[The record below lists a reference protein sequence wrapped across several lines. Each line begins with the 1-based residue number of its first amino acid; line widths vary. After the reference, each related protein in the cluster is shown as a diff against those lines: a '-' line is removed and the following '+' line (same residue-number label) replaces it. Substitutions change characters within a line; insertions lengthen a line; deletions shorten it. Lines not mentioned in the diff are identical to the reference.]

1 MTDTRQPRATRE
13 TRNRVTPPYNMTG
26 SIAPGE
32 DEQKVVTLLGDKTE
46 CLELPLYNRY
56 DVPSLLEGYNPAMEK
71 LDAWACEKNA
81 KDEEQDKR
89 LDAVEAKN
97 KEQDTR
103 LDAIEEKDREQ
114 DGRLDAIEEKNT
126 EQDSRLDAIEAEQTE
141 QNDRLDAIEEKNTQQ
156 DELLSGLRTDVDAN
170 TTKNATQDSRLD
182 KIEAKDTEQDEKLSA
197 IDTEQDEQDQKIE
210 DLTNRVQTIEDNP
223 YELPIST
230 EDVLGGVKMVGTHL
244 SNPGPLGAYNHTT
257 GEYSSRNEMFKT
269 GDGETLGWAAHDASG
284 DGNTTYGDYYFYT
297 ATDLQYGVVKIDG
310 TTIKQEGGVI
320 RADVSGGVK
329 VEHVAMP
336 FSSITQAESYLALNN
351 ILIQQGFDFIGNST
365 AENTWEGYTTFRLS
379 FVVAGDV
386 TDDNKIGFTFTPN
399 YIISGDDYLIN
410 LLPSINGNSGTAT
423 VKRYISTGKSYY
435 YNAYPCSFT
444 KEGTTIVVNFEKGDN
459 AVVGERPDINTSDVV
474 FIDFKIWS
482 ELRYVEN

>member
-1 MTDTRQPRATRE
+1 
-13 TRNRVTPPYNMTG
+13 MTG

-71 LDAWACEKNA
+71 LDAWACEKNK

-103 LDAIEEKDREQ
+103 LDAIEQ
-114 DGRLDAIEEKNT
+114 KNT
-126 EQDSRLDAIEAEQTE
+126 EQD
-141 QNDRLDAIEEKNTQQ
+141 DRLDAIEEKNTQQ
-156 DELLSGLRTDVDAN
+156 DGLLSGLRTDVDAN
-170 TTKNATQDSRLD
+170 TQKNATQDSRLD
-182 KIEAKDTEQDEKLSA
+182 KIEAKDTEQDSKLET

-230 EDVLGGVKMVGTHL
+230 EDTLGGIKMVGTHL
-244 SNPGPLGAYNHTT
+244 ADNAPLGAYNHRT

-310 TTIKQEGGVI
+310 RTIKQEGGVI

-329 VEHVAMP
+329 VHHERRP

-351 ILIQQGFDFIGNST
+351 IQTQQGFDFIGNST

-386 TDDNKIGFTFTPN
+386 TDNNKIGFKFTPN
-399 YIISGDDYLIN
+399 YIISGDGYLIN
-410 LLPSINGNSGTAT
+410 LKPSMNGNSGTAT

-435 YNAYPCSFT
+435 YTAYPCSFT
-444 KEGTTIVVNFEKGDN
+444 EDGTTIVVNFEKGDN
-459 AVVGERPDINTSDVV
+459 AVVGERPDINTNDVV

-482 ELRYVEN
+482 ELRYIES